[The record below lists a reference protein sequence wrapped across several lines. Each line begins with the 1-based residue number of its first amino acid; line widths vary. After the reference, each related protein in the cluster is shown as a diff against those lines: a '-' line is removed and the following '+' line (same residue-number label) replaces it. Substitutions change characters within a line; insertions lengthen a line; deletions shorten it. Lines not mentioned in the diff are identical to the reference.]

1 VSGSTNIAES
11 RLVGVRDGTN
21 EFLATLEP
29 TDRRDERTGRPRINK
44 AGSQLDRE
52 QKNAGEYCYSD

>member
-1 VSGSTNIAES
+1 
-11 RLVGVRDGTN
+11 VRDGTN